1 MFKQKNLDLKIL
13 SELLNHQW
21 FQKKQMAKYI
31 TNQKIDLT
39 YDYGINNG
47 ALGGKLLGAGG
58 GGFILFIVPDHNLK
72 RFKKAFSNKVC
83 MNIKI
88 DNTGSTVVHNSI
100 ED

>member
-1 MFKQKNLDLKIL
+1 MFKQKKLDLKIL

-21 FQKKQMAKYI
+21 FLKKMAKYI
-31 TNQKIDLT
+31 TNQSIDST

-58 GGFILFIVPDHNLK
+58 GGFILFTEPEQSKK
-72 RFKKAFSNKVC
+72 RYKKAYSNKDY

-88 DNTGSTVVHNSI
+88 ENTGSTVLHSSI
-100 ED
+100 QD